1 MKYRTGIN
9 YTFLLLALGIVSTIL
24 SNPILAQTAGTAG
37 GQQSQPSEEGQQ
49 QGGNQTGGPLAEVG
63 EAIGKMFQQGDNQTG
78 GQQQQQQG
86 DNQTGGQQQQQQQ
99 GDNQT
104 GGQQQQQQ
112 GGNQTEG
119 IGSIEELE
127 KLTAPPNVTQKSSSL
142 AEGLEK
148 SQTGEAVPGEQEVK
162 FEGQGNQTGGQQ
174 QQQQGGNQTGG
185 QQQQQQGG
193 NQTGGQQQQQ
203 QGGNQTGGQEGNQT
217 GGPLE
222 EVGEAIGKLFQ

>member
-1 MKYRTGIN
+1 MKYRTQIN
-9 YTFLLLALGIVSTIL
+9 YTFLLLAIGIVSTIL

-37 GQQSQPSEEGQQ
+37 GQQPQPNEEGQQQ

-63 EAIGKMFQQGDNQTG
+63 EAIGKMFQQGG
-78 GQQQQQQG
+78 
-86 DNQTGGQQQQQQQ
+86 
-99 GDNQT
+99 NQT

-174 QQQQGGNQTGG
+174 QQQQ
-185 QQQQQQGG
+185 
-193 NQTGGQQQQQ
+193 